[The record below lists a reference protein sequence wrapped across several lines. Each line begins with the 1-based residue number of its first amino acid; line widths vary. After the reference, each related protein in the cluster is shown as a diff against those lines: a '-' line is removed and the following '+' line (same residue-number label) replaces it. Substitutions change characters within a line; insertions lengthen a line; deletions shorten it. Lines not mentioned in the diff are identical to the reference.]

1 MTYHQFT
8 EALEKSVKEMAG
20 CRLLS
25 VIYATVKKNNG
36 IIRSGLVISRT
47 ACECFAD
54 DLSGRLL

>member
-20 CRLLS
+20 CLLS
-25 VIYATVKKNNG
+25 VELCNNKKNNG
-36 IIRSGLVISRT
+36 IIRSGSGDFRT

>member
-20 CRLLS
+20 CLLS
-25 VIYATVKKNNG
+25 VEWNHPE
-36 IIRSGLVISRT
+36 RSGDFRT